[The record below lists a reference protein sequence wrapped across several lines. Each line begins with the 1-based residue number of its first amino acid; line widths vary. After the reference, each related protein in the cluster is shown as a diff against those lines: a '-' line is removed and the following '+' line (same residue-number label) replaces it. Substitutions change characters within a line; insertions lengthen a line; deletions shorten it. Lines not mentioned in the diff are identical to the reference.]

1 MIEIGREKEV
11 GADRGDARNRD
22 FIWGTVTG
30 VLGGV
35 GLMLFLVLVFI
46 WTGALQVSG
55 IRLGKNAGLEN
66 KILDKVHLLESF
78 ISTYF
83 LDEIDE
89 EKMADEVYKGVVNGL
104 DDKYAAY
111 YTKEEYQ
118 NILEKNQG
126 AYCGIGA
133 YISVDQETG
142 LVQIL
147 QPIENGPFQKAGG
160 KAGDL
165 IYKVDGKS
173 MAGKELSE
181 VQAQVKGE
189 KGSKV
194 VLTVLR
200 EKKEFTISVVRDEIK
215 EETVTWQMLPEQIG
229 YIQVSSFDGV
239 TVEQFDSA
247 VDALE
252 KQNQKAM
259 IIDLRDNGGGLLDS
273 AVKML
278 DRILTKGLVVYSQ
291 DKQGK
296 KQEYFAEDEEQFTKP
311 LVVLVNGNSAS
322 ASEVFSGAIQDEKAG
337 ILMGT
342 QTYGKGIVQTIF
354 ELEDKSALKLTT
366 SKYYTPLGRN
376 IHGKG
381 LTPDVEVELSEKMV
395 KLSDGKTEVDSQMKA
410 AWEYL
415 TK

>member
-1 MIEIGREKEV
+1 MEIGKEKEIYSFKGEV
-11 GADRGDARNRD
+11 RNHD
-22 FIWGTVTG
+22 FIWGAVTG
-30 VLGGV
+30 ALGGI
-35 GLMLFLVLVFI
+35 GLMLFVVLVFI
-46 WTGALQVSG
+46 WTGVLQVSG
-55 IRLGKNAGLEN
+55 IRLGKNAGLEAE
-66 KILDKVHLLESF
+66 ILNKVHLLEGY
-78 ISTYF
+78 ISSYF
-83 LDEIDE
+83 LDEIEE
-89 EKMADEVYKGVVNGL
+89 EKMADAVYKGMVNGL

-118 NILEKNQG
+118 DILEKNQG
-126 AYCGIGA
+126 TYCGIGA
-133 YISVDQETG
+133 YIATDQETG

-147 QPIENGPFQKAGG
+147 KPLEDSPYQKAGG

-165 IYKVDGKS
+165 IYKVDGKD
-173 MAGKELSE
+173 MTGKELSE
-181 VQAQVKGE
+181 VQALVKGE

-194 VLTVLR
+194 ELTVIR
-200 EKKEFTISVVRDEIK
+200 EKKQLTLTVVRDEIK
-215 EETVTWQMLPEQIG
+215 EETVTYQMLPEKIG

-252 KQNQKAM
+252 QQNQKAM
-259 IIDLRDNGGGLLDS
+259 VIDLRDNGGGLLDS

-278 DRILTKGLVVYSQ
+278 DRILPKGLVVYSQ

-296 KQEYFAEDEEQFTKP
+296 KQEYFAQDEEQFTKP

-366 SKYYTPLGRN
+366 AKYYTPSGRN

-381 LTPDVEVELSEKMV
+381 LTPDVQAELSEKME
-395 KLSDGKTEVDSQMKA
+395 KLPDGKTEVDSQMKA